1 MCGLQ
6 YKEILATVIIFFI
19 CTITNTINQ
28 TEKIYKTN
36 ILILEKSPNFED
48 RGGERSPPL
57 FNSL

>member
-1 MCGLQ
+1 MYGSQ
-6 YKEILATVIIFFI
+6 YVEIIMTVIILLFS
-19 CTITNTINQ
+19 TITNIINQ

-57 FNSL
+57 FNNL

>member
-1 MCGLQ
+1 MWFKIARNC
-6 YKEILATVIIFFI
+6 YDSYNILYFYD
-19 CTITNTINQ
+19 NEYNNQ

-57 FNSL
+57 FNNL